1 MKRSSSRRW
10 GAGLAAVVALVT
22 SVAIAAPAQA
32 AGTVSTKCSN
42 TVAVVGESTS
52 TFAHTYQSS
61 SLGCGQVRVKVGYY
75 GPGGTSLFSAYR
87 YNNSSAYISSTEY
100 GSIFR
105 GYHGVT
111 EPDAGYSY
119 ASVFT
124 T

>member
-10 GAGLAAVVALVT
+10 GAGLAAAVALMT

-32 AGTVSTKCSN
+32 ATSSTKCSN
-42 TVAVVGESTS
+42 TVTVVGESTT
-52 TFAHTYQSS
+52 TFAHTYQST

-87 YNNSSAYISSTEY
+87 YNNSSAYISSSEY

-111 EPDAGYSY
+111 EPDVGYSY